1 MNDEELLE
9 KYVATFPVFDE
20 MVADEFSLS
29 AAIQLAVEDVD
40 KYGRR
45 LWKPVKIETP
55 QSRLQE
61 VYAELPARFPKL
73 FERMLLSYRW
83 AEVDL
88 GTYRLL
94 ANPPGDGFNGFF
106 QQMTDNSFLWDALL
120 PAGFIPFG
128 KGPDLDYDPVCFDI
142 KTGRQ
147 GGDYRIV
154 KIDHEEIL
162 CNNRVKI
169 VAELAP
175 SFYQLVLQ
183 TIERAKQRPSS
194 EPD

>member
-1 MNDEELLE
+1 
-9 KYVATFPVFDE
+9 
-20 MVADEFSLS
+20 MVADEFSLP
-29 AAIQLAVEDVD
+29 AAIQLSIEDVD

-55 QSRLQE
+55 QSQLQE

-88 GTYRLL
+88 GTYTLL
-94 ANPPGDGFNGFF
+94 ANPSGDDFSGFF
-106 QQMTDNSFLWDALL
+106 QQMTNNPFLWAALL
-120 PAGFIPFG
+120 PTGFIPFG

-142 KTGRQ
+142 KARRQ

-154 KIDHEEIL
+154 KINHEEIL